1 VLAEE
6 EVCDHSTTC
15 IASCEDIAISIVDV
29 VGDEAGE
36 ECDEEVP
43 NLWFC

>member
-1 VLAEE
+1 MLAEE
-6 EVCDHSTTC
+6 EVSYHRATG
-15 IASCEDIAISIVDV
+15 IAGCEDIAISIVDV

-43 NLWFC
+43 NLERN

>member
-1 VLAEE
+1 LVLAEE
-6 EVCDHSTTC
+6 EVCYHRTTG
-15 IASCEDIAISIVDV
+15 ITGCEDIAISIVDV

-43 NLWFC
+43 DL